1 MDIFYKKEKERELF
15 LFDRKI
21 APIEVAVF
29 PLVNKDKL
37 PEKAREVYE
46 LIKDEFSTF
55 YDNSGS
61 IGKMYRRMD
70 EIGCLA
76 MLTIDHDS
84 LKKNDITLRD
94 RSSMKQ
100 IRLKIKDLKEILNK
114 FLNGVELKK
123 LGKLIN

>member
-1 MDIFYKKEKERELF
+1 
-15 LFDRKI
+15 
-21 APIEVAVF
+21 
-29 PLVNKDKL
+29 
-37 PEKAREVYE
+37 
-46 LIKDEFSTF
+46 
-55 YDNSGS
+55 
-61 IGKMYRRMD
+61 
-70 EIGCLA
+70 